1 MEVFVWKWYG
11 EINIYDVSNFEK
23 AKSVVQNILDC
34 MGNWGEQDE
43 DFVSMLKYAE
53 GVLAES
59 TTSQQLRGL
68 INYLL
73 HSGWIEDTDQFQS
86 GTGIYR
92 VE

>member
-1 MEVFVWKWYG
+1 MEVFVWKGYG

-23 AKSVVQNILDC
+23 AKSVVLNILNC
-34 MGNWGEQDE
+34 MEDWGVLDE
-43 DFVSMLKYAE
+43 DFISLLKYAE

-73 HSGWIEDTDQFQS
+73 HSGWIEDVHQFES

-92 VE
+92 VK

>member
-1 MEVFVWKWYG
+1 MEVFVWKGYG

-23 AKSVVQNILDC
+23 AKSVVLNILGC
-34 MGNWGEQDE
+34 MENWEVLDE

-53 GVLAES
+53 GVLAEA
-59 TTSQQLRGL
+59 TASQQLREL

-73 HSGWIEDTDQFQS
+73 HSGWIEDADQFES

-92 VE
+92 VK